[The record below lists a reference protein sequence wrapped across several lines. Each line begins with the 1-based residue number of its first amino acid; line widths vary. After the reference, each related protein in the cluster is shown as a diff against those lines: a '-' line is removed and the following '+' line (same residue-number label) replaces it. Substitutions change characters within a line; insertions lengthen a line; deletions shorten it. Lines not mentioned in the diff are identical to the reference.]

1 MVAGPE
7 SGDAGGYT
15 PLYRAALD
23 GDQATA
29 ARLLAQGADPNWHND
44 DNRWTALMVA
54 VAEGHDAVATT
65 LLADPR
71 LDVNARDDRGRT
83 ALHLTAERGD
93 AGLAPRLAQAANVN
107 AKDDDGVTP
116 LMRAAFAGAAEVVA
130 ALLNRPEIEP
140 SRVDRDRRTALHWAV
155 MGGDAAVVRLLVED
169 PRTNPAITD
178 RPDRSA
184 ARDFAAVAGRDD
196 LLALLDERPADGL
209 ADELPPG
216 EAWSPRPPE
225 RRRRSARAR
234 SDRSRRAARGP
245 DERAQR
251 SAGRGR
257 ACRRASSRSRALRRC
272 VGRDRVRGR
281 RRAVLALQRS
291 AGNRAVGRLLRATRA
306 GSRPRSALSS
316 GLAGRVLQRRRLPGG
331 SDIKDLLSDP
341 GVGGAP
347 RAAAADSAA
356 TNAGLQRL
364 WELVWEQLTPTE
376 DQDVRAQFWYGM
388 TRAQFDA
395 LPAPAKATK
404 DQQAKNTI
412 AALPRWEKEARW
424 ADALQKVKPGLMLG
438 DPKLINTG
446 PRAGTN
452 DAANITTLVTNANL
466 VFDKIA
472 AWDGRRRDRQGVRR
486 GQPRRGPSGSTRTR
500 APR

>member
-23 GDQATA
+23 GDPATA

-184 ARDFAAVAGRDD
+184 ARDLAAVAGRDD

-216 EAWSPRPPE
+216 EAWSPRPPAPPPF
-225 RRRRSARAR
+225 SAAP
-234 SDRSRRAARGP
+234 DQTGAAAPREVPMSVHG
-245 DERAQR
+245 EAQVEAEP
-251 SAGRGR
+251 AGEQL
-257 ACRRASSRSRALRRC
+257 AVRAL
-272 VGRDRVRGR
+272 GAASDAIASGGPSLL
-281 RRAVLALQRS
+281 LALQRYGGQPRRGTAA
-291 AGNRAVGRLLRATRA
+291 AGDARRLPAALRAID
-306 GSRPRSALSS
+306 

-347 RAAAADSAA
+347 RTASADSAA
-356 TNAGLQRL
+356 TQAGLQRL
-364 WELVWEQLTPTE
+364 WGLVWEQLTPTE

-395 LPAPAKATK
+395 LPAPAKAAK
-404 DQQAKNTI
+404 DQQAKHTV
-412 AALPRWEKEARW
+412 AALPRWEKEARC
-424 ADALQKVKPGLMLG
+424 P
-438 DPKLINTG
+438 T
-446 PRAGTN
+446 RC
-452 DAANITTLVTNANL
+452 
-466 VFDKIA
+466 
-472 AWDGRRRDRQGVRR
+472 RRSSR
-486 GQPRRGPSGSTRTR
+486 GCCSAIRS
-500 APR
+500 

>member
-23 GDQATA
+23 GDPATA

-216 EAWSPRPPE
+216 EAWSPRPPA
-225 RRRRSARAR
+225 SPPFSRAR

-257 ACRRASSRSRALRRC
+257 ACRRAARGPGTRRC
-272 VGRDRVRGR
+272 VGRDRVRG
-281 RRAVLALQRS
+281 AVALLALQRS

-306 GSRPRSALSS
+306 GSRPRSAYR
-316 GLAGRVLQRRRLPGG
+316 AGSPGG
-331 SDIKDLLSDP
+331 CCS
-341 GVGGAP
+341 GAGFP
-347 RAAAADSAA
+347 AARTSR
-356 TNAGLQRL
+356 TCSRIP
-364 WELVWEQLTPTE
+364 ESV
-376 DQDVRAQFWYGM
+376 VR
-388 TRAQFDA
+388 
-395 LPAPAKATK
+395 
-404 DQQAKNTI
+404 
-412 AALPRWEKEARW
+412 
-424 ADALQKVKPGLMLG
+424 
-438 DPKLINTG
+438 
-446 PRAGTN
+446 
-452 DAANITTLVTNANL
+452 
-466 VFDKIA
+466 
-472 AWDGRRRDRQGVRR
+472 
-486 GQPRRGPSGSTRTR
+486 R
-500 APR
+500 APRPPTAPQPTRDCSGCGSWSGSS